1 MNPKTHIFTKI
12 VYLAV
17 TIIVLIVAPVALA
30 QEQAKL
36 SLQPIASDEGNL
48 VFEVMAENVT
58 DLYGVEFRI
67 TYDPA
72 VLAIQDANPDQDGV
86 QIASGTLLPAD
97 QGFVVANQV
106 NEAEG
111 TITFAMTLLNPA
123 PAATGSG
130 PLARVAFKALQNSPA
145 TIDIAHAKL
154 VSVDLQTIPHQA
166 QAFSISPEAI
176 AQTTSNDPLA
186 GTDSASS
193 GGSFPWW
200 LIAGAIV
207 LLGGIALGS
216 LMIMGNSKQTA
227 TPPARPAPSP
237 KQALPTDTPQ
247 TRPSAFKQQTFPP
260 ETPQK

>member
-12 VYLAV
+12 VYLIVAV
-17 TIIVLIVAPVALA
+17 IGLVVAPVALA
-30 QEQAKL
+30 QAEAKL
-36 SLQPIASDEGNL
+36 SLQPVASDEGNL
-48 VFEVMAENVT
+48 VLEVIAENVT
-58 DLYGVEFRI
+58 DMYGAEVQL

-72 VLAIQDANPDQDGV
+72 ILAVQDTNPDQDGV
-86 QIASGTLLPAD
+86 QIEPGTLLPAD

-123 PAATGSG
+123 PAVNGAG
-130 PLARVAFKALQNSPA
+130 PLVRVAFKALQNSPT

-154 VSVDLQTIPHQA
+154 VSIDLQTIPNQT
-166 QAFSISPEAI
+166 QSFSVSPE
-176 AQTTSNDPLA
+176 TTTNDPTASTVANSA
-186 GTDSASS
+186 G
-193 GGSFPWW
+193 GGFPWW
-200 LIAGAIV
+200 LIAGAII

-227 TPPARPAPSP
+227 TPPARPTPNP
-237 KQALPTDTPQ
+237 KPALPVDAPQ

-260 ETPQK
+260 DAPQKQG